1 MKPIVCPEE
10 PHWFTPWVEHHRMN
24 TTKKV
29 TIQIAKE
36 KIEIMKKLGIS
47 PQDVFSKGLEEYLRQ
62 KYREFNLLEDNDD
75 EEEELEYVDISL
87 LSKSLKD
94 IEDFMIN
101 DNDIAN
107 N

>member
-1 MKPIVCPEE
+1 MKPIVYPEE
-10 PHWFTPWVEHHRMN
+10 PHWFTPWVEHYRMN

-62 KYREFNLLEDNDD
+62 RYREFNLLEDNDD
-75 EEEELEYVDISL
+75 EEENWNMSISVCFQKAL
-87 LSKSLKD
+87 KISKIS
-94 IEDFMIN
+94 
-101 DNDIAN
+101 
-107 N
+107 

>member
-1 MKPIVCPEE
+1 MKPIVYPEE
-10 PHWFTPWVEHHRMN
+10 PHWFTPWVEHYRMN

-62 KYREFNLLEDNDD
+62 RYREFNLLEDNDD

>member
-1 MKPIVCPEE
+1 
-10 PHWFTPWVEHHRMN
+10 MN
-24 TTKKV
+24 TTKKI
-29 TIQIAKE
+29 TIKIAKE
-36 KIEIMKKLGIS
+36 KMEIMKKLGIS
-47 PQDVFSKGLEEYLRQ
+47 AQDVFSKGLEEYLRQ

-75 EEEELEYVDISL
+75 DEEDVEYIDISL
-87 LSKSLKD
+87 LSKNLKD